1 MDDKLK
7 AEFPLGEHMI
17 VVTEPSPGQLFA
29 LALSRNA
36 KDTDED
42 RTRIVFRVLKILEA
56 LTGPEQ
62 WYGVIEDA
70 MISEE
75 ISADQLLGM
84 AMKVF
89 EFPWA
94 EHRAPDPQSPRHLPT
109 DPNYV
114 PEPLPA
120 APQPRIIRD

>member
-1 MDDKLK
+1 MDDDKKLK
-7 AEFPLGEHMI
+7 AEFPLGDHMI

-36 KDTDED
+36 KDTDAD
-42 RTRIVFRVLKILEA
+42 RTRTVFRVLKILEA

-89 EFPWA
+89 EFDWSA
-94 EHRAPDPQSPRHLPT
+94 HRPSAPVPYAVHRPGT
-109 DPNYV
+109 DV
-114 PEPLPA
+114 TDS

>member
-1 MDDKLK
+1 MDDDKKLK
-7 AEFPLGEHMI
+7 AEFPLGNHMI

-36 KDTDED
+36 KDTDAD

-62 WYGVIEDA
+62 WYGIIEDA

-75 ISADQLLGM
+75 ISAEQLLGLAM
-84 AMKVF
+84 AVF
-89 EFPWA
+89 QFPWA
-94 EHRAPDPQSPRHLPT
+94 EHRPSAPVPYAVHRPGT
-109 DPNYV
+109 DV
-114 PEPLPA
+114 TDSA
-120 APQPRIIRD
+120 SQPRIIRD